1 MNTDARDAVLMRACL
16 HKLARSRKSPMTV
29 RELAADLPTLGIG
42 QGEQRIRQTLRR
54 NKCFFEPYKGRW
66 QLGSAIVVAP
76 T

>member
-1 MNTDARDAVLMRACL
+1 
-16 HKLARSRKSPMTV
+16 MTV